1 MSEDKL
7 SDRNQQVHNSDHK
20 IERDQIYDALF
31 KQAPIGITISMSEKP
46 GQYENNDLFGA
57 NPVYIK
63 ITGRTSE
70 ELATLG
76 WAKITHPDDIEQEM
90 VLYNRLQAGEIDSY
104 SYEKR
109 MLRPDGTY
117 VWVSIVVAP
126 FELADHKERR
136 YICLVQ
142 DISKRREIEK
152 ALVESERSK
161 SVLLSHLPGLAY
173 RCDYDQDWTMKYVSE
188 GCYELTGYKAA
199 SLLNNREM
207 SFNDIIMPEYRHL
220 LRSEWEKVLAD
231 RSPFRYEY
239 EIVTADG
246 DRKWVLELG
255 EGIFNSDGVVEALE
269 GIILDISDRKTMEID
284 LRYVSEHDVLTG
296 LNNRRYLEIL
306 LREELSRP
314 VQQTGALVGINLS
327 AIHLLNLSY
336 GFQYTQNL
344 IRKVV
349 RFLRPHC
356 DSQHLLFSTYENQL
370 AFYIRSYKSRSELNE
385 FSSRIAQIL
394 SSLLA
399 VERVGAGIGV
409 VEINDSY
416 INDVELLLKRLQIV
430 SEFGM
435 DLRDVDYKIQ
445 FYDTAM
451 EEKILREDEIK
462 RALAKIAEGID
473 QEQFYMQYQ
482 PLLDLE
488 TDSICGF
495 EALARMK
502 NESLGQISPVEFIP
516 IAEETKLIVP
526 LGEIIF
532 KQAFAFMQELQ
543 KRGRCDIK
551 VSVNVSAIQ
560 LLKRGFVDNLLHL
573 INEMEIDPTAVG
585 IEITESVFSSNYQEI
600 NRILGEL
607 KQYGIVV
614 ALDDFGTGYSS
625 LARERELNINCLK
638 IDKYFI
644 DNLLEV
650 DEQDAITGDII
661 SLAHKLGHCVI
672 AEGIEQPRQLAY
684 LEKNNCDL
692 IQGYLIGR
700 PMDKNVALD
709 FLDSWQGRN
718 SL

>member
-7 SDRNQQVHNSDHK
+7 SDRNQQVDNSDHK
-20 IERDQIYDALF
+20 MERDQIYDALF

-57 NPVYIK
+57 NPVYMK

-207 SFNDIIMPEYRHL
+207 SFSDIIMPEYRHL
-220 LRSEWEKVLAD
+220 LRSEWEKVLTD

-255 EGIFNSDGVVEALE
+255 EGIFNSDGEVEALE

-314 VQQTGALVGINLS
+314 VQQPSALVGINLS

-430 SEFGM
+430 SEFDM

-502 NESLGQISPVEFIP
+502 NERLGQVSPVEFIP

-532 KQAFAFMQELQ
+532 KQAFLFIQELQ
-543 KRGRCDIK
+543 KRGCCDIK

-672 AEGIEQPRQLAY
+672 AEGIEQPRQLDY
-684 LEKNNCDL
+684 LVGNACDI
-692 IQGYLIGR
+692 IQGYLVGK
-700 PMDKNVALD
+700 PMDQSVALE
-709 FLDSWQGRN
+709 FLDNWQGRA

>member
-1 MSEDKL
+1 MSDGNL
-7 SDRNQQVHNSDHK
+7 SDRNQQVDNSDHK
-20 IERDQIYDALF
+20 MERDQIYDALF

-90 VLYNRLQAGEIDSY
+90 VLYNRLQAGQIDSY

-173 RCDYDQDWTMKYVSE
+173 RCDYDKDWTMQYVSE

-246 DRKWVLELG
+246 DRKWVLEIG

-314 VQQTGALVGINLS
+314 VQQPSALVGINLS

-502 NESLGQISPVEFIP
+502 NERLGQVSPVEFIP

-532 KQAFAFMQELQ
+532 KQAFLFIQELQ

-672 AEGIEQPRQLAY
+672 AEGIEQPRQLDY
-684 LEKNNCDL
+684 LVGNACDI
-692 IQGYLIGR
+692 IQGYLVGK
-700 PMDKNVALD
+700 PMDQSVALE
-709 FLDSWQGRN
+709 FLDNWQGRA

>member
-117 VWVSIVVAP
+117 IWVSIVVAP
-126 FELADHKERR
+126 FELTDHKERR

-152 ALVESERSK
+152 ALIESERSK

-246 DRKWVLELG
+246 DRKWVLEIG
-255 EGIFNSDGVVEALE
+255 EGIFNSDGEVEALE

-306 LREELSRP
+306 LKDELSRP
-314 VQQTGALVGINLS
+314 VQQSSALVGINLS

-430 SEFGM
+430 SEFDM

-473 QEQFYMQYQ
+473 QEQFYMQFQ

-543 KRGRCDIK
+543 KRDRCDIK

-650 DEQDAITGDII
+650 EEQDAITGDII

-672 AEGIEQPRQLAY
+672 AEGIEQSTQLAY

-700 PMDKNVALD
+700 PMDQSVALD
-709 FLDSWQGRN
+709 FLDGWQGRE

>member
-20 IERDQIYDALF
+20 IERDQIYDAFF

-109 MLRPDGTY
+109 MLRTDGTY

-255 EGIFNSDGVVEALE
+255 EGIFNCDGEVEALE

-314 VQQTGALVGINLS
+314 VQQPSALVGINLS

-370 AFYIRSYKSRSELNE
+370 AFYIRSYKSRSELKE

-394 SSLLA
+394 SLLLA

-473 QEQFYMQYQ
+473 QEQFYMQFQ

-532 KQAFAFMQELQ
+532 KQAFAFIQELQ
-543 KRGRCDIK
+543 KRDRCDIK

-650 DEQDAITGDII
+650 EEQDAITGDII

-672 AEGIEQPRQLAY
+672 AEGIEQSTQLAY

-700 PMDKNVALD
+700 PMDQSVALD
-709 FLDSWQGRN
+709 FLDGWQGRE

>member
-255 EGIFNSDGVVEALE
+255 EGIFNCDGEVEALE

-314 VQQTGALVGINLS
+314 VQQPSALVGINLS

-430 SEFGM
+430 SEFDM

-473 QEQFYMQYQ
+473 QEQFYMQFQ

-543 KRGRCDIK
+543 KRDRCDIK

-650 DEQDAITGDII
+650 EEQDAITGDII

-672 AEGIEQPRQLAY
+672 AEGIEQSTQLAY

-700 PMDKNVALD
+700 PMDQSVALD
-709 FLDSWQGRN
+709 FLDGWQGRE

>member
-7 SDRNQQVHNSDHK
+7 SDRNQQVYNSDYK
-20 IERDQIYDALF
+20 MERDQIYDALF
-31 KQAPIGITISMSEKP
+31 QQAPIGITISMSKKP

-57 NPVYIK
+57 NPVYMK

-220 LRSEWEKVLAD
+220 LRSEWEKVLTD

-255 EGIFNSDGVVEALE
+255 EGIFNSDGEVEALE

-314 VQQTGALVGINLS
+314 VQQSSALVGINLS

-370 AFYIRSYKSRSELNE
+370 AFYIRSYKNRSELKE

-473 QEQFYMQYQ
+473 QEQFYMQFQ

-543 KRGRCDIK
+543 KRDRCDIK

-644 DNLLEV
+644 DNLLEIE
-650 DEQDAITGDII
+650 EQDAITGDII

-672 AEGIEQPRQLAY
+672 AEGIEHAKQLAY
-684 LEKNNCDL
+684 LEKNNCDI
-692 IQGYLIGR
+692 IQGYFIGK
-700 PMDKNVALD
+700 PMNQDIALE
-709 FLDSWQGRN
+709 FLQRWQGRGE
-718 SL
+718 L

>member
-46 GQYENNDLFGA
+46 GQYENNGLFGA

-246 DRKWVLELG
+246 DRKWVLEIG

-473 QEQFYMQYQ
+473 QEQFYLQFQ
-482 PLLDLE
+482 PLLDIE

-502 NESLGQISPVEFIP
+502 NERLGQVSPVEFIP

-532 KQAFAFMQELQ
+532 KQAFSFMQELQ

-644 DNLLEV
+644 DNLLDVE
-650 DEQDAITGDII
+650 EQDAITGDII

-672 AEGIEQPRQLAY
+672 AEGIEQPMQLAY

-692 IQGYLIGR
+692 IQGYLIGK
-700 PMDKNVALD
+700 PMDQNVALD
-709 FLDSWQGRN
+709 FLDNWQGRE

>member
-1 MSEDKL
+1 MSEDKI
-7 SDRNQQVHNSDHK
+7 SNRNQQVENSIHSED
-20 IERDQIYDALF
+20 RDQIYDALF
-31 KQAPIGITISMSEKP
+31 QQAPIGITISMSEKP
-46 GQYENNDLFGA
+46 GQYESNELFGA
-57 NPVYIK
+57 NPVYVN

-76 WAKITHPDDIEQEM
+76 WASITHPDDLEGEL
-90 VLYNRLQAGEIDSY
+90 VLYKKLQAGEIDSY

-126 FELADHKERR
+126 FELANHKERR

-255 EGIFNSDGVVEALE
+255 EGIFNCDGEVEALE

-314 VQQTGALVGINLS
+314 VQQPSALVGINLS

-430 SEFGM
+430 SEFDM

-473 QEQFYMQYQ
+473 QEQFYMQFQ

-543 KRGRCDIK
+543 KRDRCDIK

-650 DEQDAITGDII
+650 EEQDAITGDII

-672 AEGIEQPRQLAY
+672 AEGIEQSTQLAY

-700 PMDKNVALD
+700 PMDQSVALD
-709 FLDSWQGRN
+709 FLDSWQGRE

>member
-1 MSEDKL
+1 M
-7 SDRNQQVHNSDHK
+7 
-20 IERDQIYDALF
+20 
-31 KQAPIGITISMSEKP
+31 
-46 GQYENNDLFGA
+46 
-57 NPVYIK
+57 
-63 ITGRTSE
+63 
-70 ELATLG
+70 
-76 WAKITHPDDIEQEM
+76 
-90 VLYNRLQAGEIDSY
+90 
-104 SYEKR
+104 
-109 MLRPDGTY
+109 
-117 VWVSIVVAP
+117 
-126 FELADHKERR
+126 
-136 YICLVQ
+136 
-142 DISKRREIEK
+142 
-152 ALVESERSK
+152 
-161 SVLLSHLPGLAY
+161 
-173 RCDYDQDWTMKYVSE
+173 
-188 GCYELTGYKAA
+188 
-199 SLLNNREM
+199 
-207 SFNDIIMPEYRHL
+207 
-220 LRSEWEKVLAD
+220 
-231 RSPFRYEY
+231 
-239 EIVTADG
+239 
-246 DRKWVLELG
+246 
-255 EGIFNSDGVVEALE
+255 
-269 GIILDISDRKTMEID
+269 
-284 LRYVSEHDVLTG
+284 
-296 LNNRRYLEIL
+296 
-306 LREELSRP
+306 
-314 VQQTGALVGINLS
+314 
-327 AIHLLNLSY
+327 
-336 GFQYTQNL
+336 
-344 IRKVV
+344 
-349 RFLRPHC
+349 
-356 DSQHLLFSTYENQL
+356 

-430 SEFGM
+430 SEFDM

-473 QEQFYMQYQ
+473 QEQFYMQFQ

-543 KRGRCDIK
+543 KRDRCDIK

-650 DEQDAITGDII
+650 EEQDAITGDII

-672 AEGIEQPRQLAY
+672 AEGIEQSTQLAY

-700 PMDKNVALD
+700 PMDQSVALD
-709 FLDSWQGRN
+709 FLDGWQGRE